1 MASEQLTSGIHG
13 VNNFAKG
20 MVDTLTRVVDA
31 TEVLLEK
38 KKAVDVATAATVQE
52 EKEQQ
57 ELVATSATTT
67 PTVNNPAIVEPLSNS
82 AVQLR
87 RAREAE
93 ANNAWSARFEAIEAN
108 KAAKSPAKALAE
120 TKESQHNYKNTNAI
134 KESSTVQERS
144 IINNITLS
152 SNNELGNMMMKNLS
166 QQIQNLVTKVNNL
179 EHEKDSQKERIE
191 ELETCAKQ
199 NVQVHNELRKDLLQ
213 QREQIFVITEKMN
226 NVSIVDSET
235 ERHRNENNSQND
247 LRHRSPGR
255 NENNSQNDLRDGDQ
269 SFGGGGDFYN
279 DGIGAGD
286 LDDYDSSTNDALRKS
301 SLSPER
307 SLSKRTLS
315 IYSSHGKNNTPGNPL
330 FNISGS
336 SHESVIGG
344 GGDFY
349 NDGSIGAGDLHNYGS
364 STNDAL
370 RKSSLSPERSSR
382 TLSIYSSHG
391 KNNTPGNPLFNI
403 SGSSHES
410 ANTVHSPY
418 RRGNNGD
425 NENGSLNLSLSPIN
439 LADTDSGDEQQQHKQ
454 HEEEKTEIDWM
465 VYTVPMNARNR
476 NPKWKDFFV
485 YVFEYINAG
494 KHWQSS
500 TCTSLFVSFCRQ
512 YKGNLSQYKGLETKP
527 RTANAVAA
535 VNTSIKKFFDAKL
548 KAEDNFFLG
557 RAYELGIPYIKVVK
571 ENRSEKQAMLYYKR
585 ASVTNEDPATC
596 NFALKL
602 YKKLERKGKKYKNR
616 KYF

>member
-20 MVDTLTRVVDA
+20 MVDKLTRVVDA
-31 TEVLLEK
+31 TDVLLEK
-38 KKAVDVATAATVQE
+38 KKAVDVATAQE

-82 AVQLR
+82 VVQPKH
-87 RAREAE
+87 ARKAGV
-93 ANNAWSARFEAIEAN
+93 NAWSARFKAIQV
-108 KAAKSPAKALAE
+108 AKSPAKALAE

-134 KESSTVQERS
+134 KESGTVQERS

-179 EHEKDSQKERIE
+179 EHEKDNQKERIE

-307 SLSKRTLS
+307 S
-315 IYSSHGKNNTPGNPL
+315 
-330 FNISGS
+330 
-336 SHESVIGG
+336 
-344 GGDFY
+344 
-349 NDGSIGAGDLHNYGS
+349 
-364 STNDAL
+364 
-370 RKSSLSPERSSR
+370 SR

-391 KNNTPGNPLFNI
+391 KNNSPGNPLFNI

>member
-31 TEVLLEK
+31 TDVLLEK

-82 AVQLR
+82 VVQPKH
-87 RAREAE
+87 ARKAGV
-93 ANNAWSARFEAIEAN
+93 NAWSARFKAIQV
-108 KAAKSPAKALAE
+108 AKSPAKALAE
-120 TKESQHNYKNTNAI
+120 TKQSQHNNKNTNAI

-179 EHEKDSQKERIE
+179 EHEKDNQKERIE

-315 IYSSHGKNNTPGNPL
+315 IYSSHGKN
-330 FNISGS
+330 
-336 SHESVIGG
+336 
-344 GGDFY
+344 
-349 NDGSIGAGDLHNYGS
+349 
-364 STNDAL
+364 
-370 RKSSLSPERSSR
+370 RS
-382 TLSIYSSHG
+382 
-391 KNNTPGNPLFNI
+391 PGNPLFNI

>member
-20 MVDTLTRVVDA
+20 MVDKLTRVVDA
-31 TEVLLEK
+31 TDVLLEK

-57 ELVATSATTT
+57 ELVATSATIT
-67 PTVNNPAIVEPLSNS
+67 PTVNNPDIVEPLSNS

-93 ANNAWSARFEAIEAN
+93 ANNAWSARFKAIKAN

-179 EHEKDSQKERIE
+179 EHEKDNQKERIE

-213 QREQIFVITEKMN
+213 QREQIFVMTEKMN

-315 IYSSHGKNNTPGNPL
+315 IYSSHGKN
-330 FNISGS
+330 
-336 SHESVIGG
+336 
-344 GGDFY
+344 
-349 NDGSIGAGDLHNYGS
+349 
-364 STNDAL
+364 
-370 RKSSLSPERSSR
+370 RS
-382 TLSIYSSHG
+382 
-391 KNNTPGNPLFNI
+391 PGNPLFNI

-454 HEEEKTEIDWM
+454 HEEEKTEIKWM
-465 VYTVPMNARNR
+465 VYSVPMNARIK
-476 NPKWKDFFV
+476 NPKWKDFLE

-500 TCTSLFVSFCRQ
+500 TCTNLFGIFCRQ
-512 YKGNLSQYKGLETKP
+512 YEGHLSQYKGWKENETVSEKDKKNN
-527 RTANAVAA
+527 RLNAVAA
-535 VNTSIKKFFDAKL
+535 VNKCVKKHFDARV
-548 KAEDNFFLG
+548 KAEDNLFLG
-557 RAYELGIPYIKVVK
+557 RAYELGIPYTDAKDR
-571 ENRSEKQAMLYYKR
+571 NQRHAMMYYKK
-585 ASVTNEDPATC
+585 ASVSNEDETIYEL
-596 NFALKL
+596 ALKF
-602 YKKLERKGKKYKNR
+602 YKNLERKGRKYKNIQN
-616 KYF
+616 F

>member
-31 TEVLLEK
+31 TDVLLEK

-57 ELVATSATTT
+57 ELVATSATIT
-67 PTVNNPAIVEPLSNS
+67 PTVNNPDIVEPLSNS

-93 ANNAWSARFEAIEAN
+93 ANNAWSARFKAIKAN

-179 EHEKDSQKERIE
+179 EHEKDNQKERIE

-315 IYSSHGKNNTPGNPL
+315 IYSSHGKN
-330 FNISGS
+330 
-336 SHESVIGG
+336 
-344 GGDFY
+344 
-349 NDGSIGAGDLHNYGS
+349 
-364 STNDAL
+364 
-370 RKSSLSPERSSR
+370 RS
-382 TLSIYSSHG
+382 
-391 KNNTPGNPLFNI
+391 PGNPLFNI

-454 HEEEKTEIDWM
+454 HEEEKTEIKWM
-465 VYTVPMNARNR
+465 VYSVPMNARIK
-476 NPKWKDFFV
+476 NPKWKDFLE

-500 TCTSLFVSFCRQ
+500 TCTNLFGIFCRQ
-512 YKGNLSQYKGLETKP
+512 YEGHLSQYKGWKENETVSEKDKKNN
-527 RTANAVAA
+527 RLNAVAA
-535 VNTSIKKFFDAKL
+535 VNKCVKKHFDARV
-548 KAEDNFFLG
+548 KAEDNLFLG
-557 RAYELGIPYIKVVK
+557 RAYELGIPYTDAKDR
-571 ENRSEKQAMLYYKR
+571 NQRHAMMYYKK
-585 ASVTNEDPATC
+585 ASVSNEDETIYEL
-596 NFALKL
+596 ALKF
-602 YKKLERKGKKYKNR
+602 YKNLERKGRKYKNIQN
-616 KYF
+616 F